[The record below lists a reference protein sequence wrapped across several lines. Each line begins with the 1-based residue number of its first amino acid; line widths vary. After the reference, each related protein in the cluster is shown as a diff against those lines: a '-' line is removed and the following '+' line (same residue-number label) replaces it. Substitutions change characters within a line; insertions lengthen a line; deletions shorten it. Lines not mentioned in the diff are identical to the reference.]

1 MKRFETIFIVVFA
14 ILLTGCSQKKNSG
27 DIITQKV
34 EAPKLQ
40 APIRMQEYK
49 QSEKVEWMGKEY
61 QVEITRVADDSLRM
75 VKDETGQQFVDNR
88 IELKVL
94 GKDGKVFF
102 AKRFTKA
109 AFEPYLNEDYR
120 RTGILEGFV
129 FSKVEDRELEFAA
142 SISHPQTDEYIPLVV
157 KVNNLRRITIQL
169 DTKMDTAAEDERV
182 NEDQRANGDEQ
193 TNEDEDI

>member
-1 MKRFETIFIVVFA
+1 MKRFETIFIIVFV
-14 ILLTGCSQKKNSG
+14 ILLTGCSQKKSTG

-34 EAPKLQ
+34 EAPKPQ

-49 QSEKVEWMGKEY
+49 QSEEVEWMGKKY

-75 VKDETGQQFVDNR
+75 VTDETGQQFVDNR
-88 IELKVL
+88 IVLKVL
-94 GKDGKVFF
+94 RTDGSVFLT
-102 AKRFTKA
+102 KRFTKA

-129 FSKVEDRELEFAA
+129 YAKVEDRELEFAA

-157 KVNNLRRITIQL
+157 KVNHQGKINIQL
-169 DTKMDTAAEDERV
+169 DTKMDTAAEDER
-182 NEDQRANGDEQ
+182 
-193 TNEDEDI
+193 TNEDEDV

>member
-1 MKRFETIFIVVFA
+1 MKRFETIIIVVFA
-14 ILLTGCSQKKNSG
+14 ILLTGCSQKKSSG

-34 EAPKLQ
+34 DAPKPQ

-75 VKDETGQQFVDNR
+75 VKDEIGQLFVDNR

-94 GKDGKVFF
+94 RKDGSVFLS
-102 AKRFTKA
+102 KRFTKA

-129 FSKVEDRELEFAA
+129 YAKVEGQDLEFAA

-157 KVNNLRRITIQL
+157 KVDHVGRISIQL
-169 DTKMDTAAEDERV
+169 DTKMDTSAEDEQTSEDGRP
-182 NEDQRANGDEQ
+182 NEDER